1 MPDDVL
7 HSPEFIKLFKQ
18 LWSDE
23 QTARIHRARARR
35 LDLNVL
41 VYEALCVASG
51 LEGPRPLIDET
62 SREGMQ
68 RYLDETRLIIGA
80 MPAPDAYSL
89 GRKLAALGTLDPL
102 TSSNGNLS
110 LMLKAALRADL
121 RRVEFPNPPPW
132 FVEEEHEQ
140 KTRADAGKRRS
151 RRKARDHP
159 RNDVSDEMSA
169 AKALDILGL
178 HAGASVQEIR
188 AAYKRIIRAVHPD
201 AGGSNYLAMSVNAA
215 RDTLLDG
222 AYPNWWRRLVAATPR
237 RCEPPSGQS
246 RSVGRDPS
254 LSGSARQRDVDPDR
268 RRYCRGRCVSGA
280 DFDDRFPSH
289 FRVSRPPANSSPVHS
304 GATGDHRRVAR
315 RHGAGAVRS
324 RVR

>member
-1 MPDDVL
+1 MEGAYMPDDVL

-62 SREGMQ
+62 SREGMR

-121 RRVEFPNPPPW
+121 RRVEFPNPPAW

-151 RRKARDHP
+151 RRKARDHQ

-222 AYPNWWRRLVAATPR
+222 A
-237 RCEPPSGQS
+237 
-246 RSVGRDPS
+246 
-254 LSGSARQRDVDPDR
+254 
-268 RRYCRGRCVSGA
+268 
-280 DFDDRFPSH
+280 
-289 FRVSRPPANSSPVHS
+289 
-304 GATGDHRRVAR
+304 
-315 RHGAGAVRS
+315 
-324 RVR
+324 